1 MGSMPYV
8 QEVQDFCRAHISDF
22 WPANMWPSS
31 SPDLNPLDF
40 FVRSDGKD
48 PNKTSHTNLK
58 ALQQA
63 ICKAWDDMSE
73 EIFATSAP
81 ASVTVLSCYRQ

>member
-1 MGSMPYV
+1 M
-8 QEVQDFCRAHISDF
+8 SDF

-40 FVRSDGKD
+40 SMWSVLKRTT
-48 PNKTSHTNLK
+48 NKTSNPHLK

-63 ICKAWDDMSE
+63 IREAWDDMSE
-73 EIFATSAP
+73 
-81 ASVTVLSCYRQ
+81 